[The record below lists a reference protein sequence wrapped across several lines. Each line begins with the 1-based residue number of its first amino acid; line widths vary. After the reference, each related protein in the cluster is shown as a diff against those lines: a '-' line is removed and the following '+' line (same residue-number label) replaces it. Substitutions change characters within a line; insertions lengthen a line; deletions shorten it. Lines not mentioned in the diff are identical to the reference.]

1 MEMFLVQVFVPA
13 DERSQGGDLRGL
25 VRHVPTGTET
35 AFVGD
40 EEVLALLHHA
50 PVTKEMER
58 PEPGPPG
65 DGDGR
70 GDLLR
75 VAAL

>member
-40 EEVLALLHHA
+40 EEVLALLHHT
-50 PVTKEMER
+50 PTTTTPTTREMPR
-58 PEPGPPG
+58 
-65 DGDGR
+65 
-70 GDLLR
+70 
-75 VAAL
+75 